1 MEREGKWRLPAR
13 IVVVTVPLVMAG
25 LLLLLAHRDDPGR
38 PLSTDLWW
46 PAWPMIVLAIILGT
60 VRMAS
65 AVFVAACLLALFLLL
80 SMATLD
86 YTGSTPGTD
95 LGTAWGLTNLVA
107 WLGLMLLGGVALVE
121 AFVRFI
127 LRERRR
133 PDRLSPDPGS
143 ERKP

>member
-1 MEREGKWRLPAR
+1 MERKQMWMLPIR
-13 IVVVTVPLVMAG
+13 IAAVAAALVMAG

-46 PAWPMIVLAIILGT
+46 PAWPMVVLAVVLGT
-60 VRMAS
+60 VRIAS
-65 AVFVAACLLALFLLL
+65 ATFVVASMLALVLLL
-80 SMATLD
+80 SMAGLD

-95 LGTAWGLTNLVA
+95 LGTAWGLNNLVA

-133 PDRLSPDPGS
+133 PDRLSPDAGP